1 MVSSSKQDAIDKA
14 VVHTVVHPATVIPTP
29 AAPAAPSSAAISI
42 PRIGFATPAAIPA
55 PFAAVT
61 PPVTKAVQTTGH
73 ATAKAAPP
81 STTGDSKKPVEVNS
95 KKAKTQFIPLT
106 TFLKRRTKTEI
117 IDL

>member
-1 MVSSSKQDAIDKA
+1 MVSSSKQDAVNKA
-14 VVHTVVHPATVIPTP
+14 VVHTVVHPATLIPTP
-29 AAPAAPSSAAISI
+29 AAPAAPYSAAISI

-55 PFAAVT
+55 AFAAVT

-81 STTGDSKKPVEVNS
+81 STTGDSKKPKN
-95 KKAKTQFIPLT
+95 KAKTQFIPLT